1 MRPQYRFEWPHEQ
14 QAASAFVQRHR
25 EAFLVC
31 KTAVLNTPCGDI
43 VRHTW
48 WKHQFAELAEEEL
61 KVTVARRV
69 CADLI
74 HDPPDRV
81 FDVAVLLDDEGGS
94 HVRGLSP

>member
-14 QAASAFVQRHR
+14 QAASAFVQQHR

-61 KVTVARRV
+61 KVTVARRF

-74 HDPPDRV
+74 HDPPHRV
-81 FDVAVLLDDEGGS
+81 SMWRSCSTTEA
-94 HVRGLSP
+94 R